1 MYRQGADAVRVFSI
15 PIFPYLNT
23 TIEAVSK
30 KIIFALSESLI
41 QVESHEKNSENIDF
55 SL

>member
-30 KIIFALSESLI
+30 KKIAFVLSDSPT
-41 QVESHEKNSENIDF
+41 VESHEKISKKY
-55 SL
+55 